1 MVCLQ
6 LQDGLGDDPLGS
18 ELSRLAAQCLLG
30 AEDQLINGIAAF
42 CEKPAPTAPN
52 S

>member
-18 ELSRLAAQCLLG
+18 ELSRLTAGLTESQITLFPLG
-30 AEDQLINGIAAF
+30 
-42 CEKPAPTAPN
+42 
-52 S
+52 